1 MQHDV
6 AQQQWLL
13 YLLLQQFSF
22 ETYYYYYPY
31 IIMTQCSILGDK
43 LLKFFKNVAIKN
55 QKIVAICKN
64 QTLKTKTYEKSTINK
79 KMQLLK
85 KLKTSLILY
94 ILHMYYDVDKLLHF
108 IKDSNQGLNE
118 I

>member
-1 MQHDV
+1 
-6 AQQQWLL
+6 
-13 YLLLQQFSF
+13 
-22 ETYYYYYPY
+22 
-31 IIMTQCSILGDK
+31 
-43 LLKFFKNVAIKN
+43 
-55 QKIVAICKN
+55 
-64 QTLKTKTYEKSTINK
+64 
-79 KMQLLK
+79 MQLLK